1 MKLSKLRIAEEHA
14 QFKGFVEEELR
25 KGTTRTSLRIK
36 TGRNDSFIR
45 GVVAEIA
52 KEQPVV
58 FSSQETGYK
67 ILPPKESLTPE
78 WRAYWGTYR
87 DHTVAELKSRVNEL
101 TKRIDP
107 LERW

>member
-14 QFKGFVEEELR
+14 QFKSFVEEELR

-52 KEQPVV
+52 KKQPVV
-58 FSSQETGYK
+58 FSSQEAGYK

>member
-52 KEQPVV
+52 KEQPVI
-58 FSSQETGYK
+58 FSSQEEGYK
-67 ILPPKESLTPE
+67 ILPPRKTLTPE
-78 WRAYWGTYR
+78 WEAYYGTYR
-87 DHTVAELKSRVNEL
+87 DHTVAELKSRINEL
-101 TKRIDP
+101 SKRVEP